1 MVARVGTESKNL
13 VGPEQSGIAKVFHR
27 ELALLAKES
36 VVCAS
41 QVQARKHLPP
51 ILPQYEL
58 AIKPRQRCRSAK
70 SVCGGEDFVT
80 AFLVL
85 EKDQSAEQ
93 YQHQHTNI
101 WRNAVCAEVRFASSK
116 LRSHVHLW
124 QEKKERGE
132 IKKMGKDSHSYEIK
146 ESLALGEVSSH
157 SRSSFVLAVLAVL
170 AATLRV
176 AFAKGVLPYPIGHLL
191 SAVLCTDSERACLG
205 A

>member
-70 SVCGGEDFVT
+70 SVCGGGGVCYGIFSIGKIRVQSSTSINTRTFGGTRYVQKSVSHQASYDRTSISGRKRKKGERLKRWE
-80 AFLVL
+80 LVRH
-85 EKDQSAEQ
+85 D
-93 YQHQHTNI
+93 
-101 WRNAVCAEVRFASSK
+101 
-116 LRSHVHLW
+116 
-124 QEKKERGE
+124 
-132 IKKMGKDSHSYEIK
+132 
-146 ESLALGEVSSH
+146 
-157 SRSSFVLAVLAVL
+157 VLKCYLLTTL
-170 AATLRV
+170 AAYFR
-176 AFAKGVLPYPIGHLL
+176 
-191 SAVLCTDSERACLG
+191 
-205 A
+205 